1 MPVRTR
7 FGLPGGGNAVMSK
20 HKFQSHLFGV
30 QFAGWPDDLAIVL
43 IAFFVDQ
50 STLKPSFRNMV

>member
-43 IAFFVDQ
+43 IAFFCRSVHFKTQ
-50 STLKPSFRNMV
+50 FS

>member
-7 FGLPGGGNAVMSK
+7 FGLPGGGNAVISK

-43 IAFFVDQ
+43 IAFFCRSVHFKTQ
-50 STLKPSFRNMV
+50 FS